1 LRPYPLA
8 GATIHR
14 VPDFYLDYSSPYA
27 YLAAARIDALIPG
40 ATWRPIA
47 FGALIRQLG
56 KVPWSL
62 GPGRAAGVAEVEA
75 RARARGL
82 PPVRWPDG
90 WPAESYSLHPLR
102 AGLLAADAGR
112 IREFSAEIY
121 RLVFAEGR
129 TLTEPAPV
137 LEAAAAAG
145 VDPDAV
151 RAGLDDPAIKARL
164 RAATDAAIARGVTG
178 VPTVAVGDALFW
190 GDDRLEDAAAA
201 AAAAP

>member
-1 LRPYPLA
+1 
-8 GATIHR
+8 

-27 YLAAARIDALIPG
+27 YLAAARIDALLPG

-47 FGALIRQLG
+47 FGAMIGRLG

-62 GPGRAAGVAEVEA
+62 GPAREAGVREIEA

-82 PPVRWPDG
+82 PSVRWPAG
-90 WPAESYSLHPLR
+90 WPDKTYSLHPLR

-112 IREFSAEIY
+112 LREFSAEIY

-129 TLTEPAPV
+129 TLTEPEPV
-137 LEAAAAAG
+137 VAAAAAAG
-145 VDPDAV
+145 LDPDAV
-151 RAGLDDPAIKARL
+151 RAGLADPAVKARL
-164 RAATDAAIARGVTG
+164 HEATDAALARGVTG